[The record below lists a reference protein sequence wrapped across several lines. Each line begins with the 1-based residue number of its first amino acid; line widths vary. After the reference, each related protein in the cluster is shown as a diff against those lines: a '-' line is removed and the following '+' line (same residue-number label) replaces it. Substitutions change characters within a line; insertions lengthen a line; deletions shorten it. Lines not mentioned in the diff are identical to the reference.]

1 MAHALTDHERIRQWT
16 EARGGGPA
24 CVRGTGRAG
33 DPGILR
39 LDLPGG
45 AGNES
50 LQRISW
56 DAWFRK
62 FDAQQLALLVDDA
75 DRPGTFNKLVNRA
88 DVLNR
93 ADVNVDVNPAHRKP
107 GAATRES
114 NMANPNQQPNRDRGA
129 ARPEDAEPRRD
140 DLREM
145 SDEED
150 ADELDDDATDDDAA
164 DDDATDDDAAD
175 DVDDDDD
182 FDETE
187 SDDDDNLEDEDEE
200 EDAEDEEDKDSDG

>member
-1 MAHALTDHERIRQWT
+1 MAHALMDHERIRQWT
-16 EARGGGPA
+16 EARGGLPA

-50 LQRISW
+50 LQHISW

-93 ADVNVDVNPAHRKP
+93 ADVNVDVNPAQRRR

-114 NMANPNQQPNRDRGA
+114 TMANPNQQPNRDRGA
-129 ARPEDAEPRRD
+129 APDDAEPRQD
-140 DLREM
+140 DLREL
-145 SDEED
+145 SDDED
-150 ADELDDDATDDDAA
+150 ADELDDDAA
-164 DDDATDDDAAD
+164 DDDAAD

-187 SDDDDNLEDEDEE
+187 SDDDDLGDDDEDEE
-200 EDAEDEEDKDSDG
+200 DEADDEEDKDGRG